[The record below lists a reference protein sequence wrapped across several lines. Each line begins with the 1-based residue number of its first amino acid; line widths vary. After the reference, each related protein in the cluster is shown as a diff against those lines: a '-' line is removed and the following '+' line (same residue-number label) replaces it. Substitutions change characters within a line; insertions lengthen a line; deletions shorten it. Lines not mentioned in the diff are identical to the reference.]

1 MMGET
6 QAMLLVIAVVL
17 FAGALNLWLY
27 IRLNRKYVKLIDHH
41 RQFIHLIETPN
52 DFMYYAEVYPV
63 TKFKYLSPSAE
74 NFFGKGS
81 NEDAY
86 VNAEVVFR
94 DVHPDDKEL
103 LLKKIAG
110 DVDFNQPIIQ
120 RWKDKSGEY
129 RWFEEY
135 ATPIYENERLVALQG
150 MLRNIDERVI
160 MQEKLEYQL
169 HHDSLTDLYNR
180 TYFKEIF
187 EMLDEEQSMS
197 AGLLLC
203 DLDQLKYTNDTFG
216 HTSGDELIKKAADQ
230 LKSCVDEPAIAARIG
245 GDEFVVLLQNIDAD
259 HLEEQMKRVRACCK
273 EAGIY
278 LSIGAAYTPS
288 SKGQMKD
295 LFSTADKNMYKD
307 KELNKQ
313 YS

>member
-1 MMGET
+1 MSET

-52 DFMYYAEVYPV
+52 DFMYYAEVYPDV
-63 TKFKYLSPSAE
+63 KFKYLSPSAE

-86 VNAEVVFR
+86 VNPEVVFR
-94 DVHPDDKEL
+94 DVHPDDKDL

-110 DVDFNQPIIQ
+110 EVDFNQPLIQ

-135 ATPIYENERLVALQG
+135 ATPVYEHGRLVAIQG

-187 EMLDEEQSMS
+187 ELLDEEKSVS

-216 HTSGDELIKKAADQ
+216 HAAGDELIKKAADQ
-230 LKSCVDEPAIAARIG
+230 LASCVEEPAIAARIG
-245 GDEFVVLLQNIDAD
+245 GDEFVVLLQDIHEAD
-259 HLEEQMKRVRACCK
+259 LTAQLARVRAGCK
-273 EAGIY
+273 EAGIF
-278 LSIGAAYTPS
+278 LSIGAAYTAS
-288 SKGQMKD
+288 SNGQMKD
-295 LFSTADKNMYKD
+295 LFSLADKNMYKD

-313 YS
+313 YT